1 MLSIVVRV
9 RWSKNVN
16 GKKKSKLLGISSSS
30 CVLIIAM
37 ACATVRE
44 FIQIM

>member
-1 MLSIVVRV
+1 MLNIVVLL

-16 GKKKSKLLGISSSS
+16 GKKKLKLLSIASS